1 MLDHSVL
8 SDSLPSC
15 GLKPARLLC
24 PWGFSRQ
31 AYGSGW
37 PCPPPGDLPNP
48 GIKPRSPAL
57 QVDSSLA
64 ELPGKPCSEAG
75 YWQRPLAEVTW
86 GGMESLLWG
95 EGRKQRRV
103 TLEGPPH
110 TTACP
115 RNCKA
120 WGFILDLPISLLGR
134 LLSLE
139 SIPSL
144 SRKPTSACLPAVG
157 LFSPC
162 YGLNVCVLSNCM
174 H

>member
-1 MLDHSVL
+1 MLDHSVV
-8 SDSLPSC
+8 SESLPSC

-37 PCPPPGDLPNP
+37 PCPPPGDRPNP

-64 ELPGKPCSEAG
+64 ELPGKPCSEAR

-115 RNCKA
+115 RTELQSM
-120 WGFILDLPISLLGR
+120 GVYPGS
-134 LLSLE
+134 SH
-139 SIPSL
+139 
-144 SRKPTSACLPAVG
+144 
-157 LFSPC
+157 FSPWKTPVP
-162 YGLNVCVLSNCM
+162 G
-174 H
+174 